1 MADIGGLAAGKQWR
15 KNGKDDVCRKPVMI
29 PARFAP
35 ILFGFILSGLMSCMV
50 SGLSTFRA
58 LGLGTGFASAWAG
71 NWLVS
76 WAIAFPVV
84 LVVAPITRRIVARL
98 VK

>member
-1 MADIGGLAAGKQWR
+1 
-15 KNGKDDVCRKPVMI
+15 MI

-58 LGLGTGFASAWAG
+58 LGLIDGFMGHWLG
-71 NWLVS
+71 NWALS

-84 LVVAPITRRIVARL
+84 LVVAPITRSIVARM
-98 VK
+98 VTQTPPKAP

>member
-1 MADIGGLAAGKQWR
+1 MF
-15 KNGKDDVCRKPVMI
+15 

-35 ILFGFILSGLMSCMV
+35 ILFGLILSGLMSLMV

-58 LGLGTGFASAWAG
+58 LGLVDGFFGTWMG
-71 NWLVS
+71 NWAIS

-84 LVVAPITRRIVARL
+84 LVVAPITRRIVAKL
-98 VK
+98 VA

>member
-1 MADIGGLAAGKQWR
+1 MESS
-15 KNGKDDVCRKPVMI
+15 PMI

-50 SGLSTFRA
+50 SGLSTFRT
-58 LGLGTGFASAWAG
+58 LGLINGFVGHWLG
-71 NWLVS
+71 NWALS

-84 LVVAPITRRIVARL
+84 LAVAPITRRIVAKL